1 MSFHALDAA
10 YDLLRAVRAP
20 LATVKAAHAPLAD
33 QLIRA
38 VESVPLNIAEGSAY
52 TAKSRANSY
61 RIAHGSTREVEAA
74 LRTAVCLGVL
84 EDADVAPAL
93 ALCDRLRAML
103 WRLTR

>member
-10 YDLLRAVRAP
+10 YELLRAVRAP
-20 LATVKAAHAPLAD
+20 LATVKAAHGPLGD

-38 VESVPLNIAEGSAY
+38 VESVPLNIAEGSAL
-52 TAKSRANSY
+52 ARKSAQHSY
-61 RIAHGSTREVEAA
+61 RIALGSTREVEAA
-74 LRTAVCLGVL
+74 LRTAECLGFL
-84 EDADVAPAL
+84 DATDIEPAV